1 MANLTI
7 PAGAVTIRAGDP
19 VLDKICYVAITHGQV
34 IYEDLTQGGKANL
47 ADADV
52 QASAYTKGIALA
64 DYGAGAWGRFAMPGS
79 RITFAGAVT
88 GAAAGVIYYLSLT
101 AGALAPFAD
110 IGSGDYVSAVV
121 LARST
126 TVFDVLCINGD
137 FTL

>member
-7 PAGAVTIRAGDP
+7 PAGAVTVRAGDP
-19 VLDKICYVAITHGQV
+19 VLEAVCNAAITHGQV
-34 IYEDLTQGGKANL
+34 VYHDLANGGKMAL

-52 QASAYTKGIALA
+52 QASSYVKGIALG
-64 DYGAGAWGRFAMPGS
+64 DYGAGARGLFALAGS
-79 RITFAGAVT
+79 RITFASAVT
-88 GAAAGVIYYLSLT
+88 GAAAGVVYYLSLT

-110 IGSGDYVSAVV
+110 IAAGDYVCVVV